1 MNSKLVI
8 DWTEFLDGLSVETRY
23 NQYFIARKTKSN
35 MIQVFG
41 WRTDFEKQQNKK
53 PYWCSI
59 EWVTPKI
66 YPNKEDIW
74 KDCEQ
79 TNILQYGDFNIMQL
93 QYFVGSDKVTKD
105 DFETYK
111 KRKEQETDS

>member
-1 MNSKLVI
+1 MDSKLVI
-8 DWTEFLDGLSVETRY
+8 DWTEFLDGFAIETRY

-59 EWVTPKI
+59 EWVTPRI
-66 YPNKEDIW
+66 YPSKEDIW
-74 KDCEQ
+74 KDCEH

-105 DFETYK
+105 DFDAYK
-111 KRKEQETDS
+111 KRKAQETEC